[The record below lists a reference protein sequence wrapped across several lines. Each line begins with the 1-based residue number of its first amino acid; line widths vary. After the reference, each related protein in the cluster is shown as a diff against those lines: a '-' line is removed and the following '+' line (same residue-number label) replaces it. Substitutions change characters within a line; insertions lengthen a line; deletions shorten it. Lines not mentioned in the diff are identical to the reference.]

1 MHRVVLD
8 HHSCLIK
15 IANITSLQ
23 ITWSLSPCIVSKSA
37 RRLERRMGPLLRG
50 RTRFLPK
57 QLGNK
62 AFPARGSRCYPS
74 TNNTSVTLW
83 YGCSDSG
90 VGRIF
95 GRVDAH
101 GYSLDSLLAL
111 GLLGRPGTRSACARA
126 WKTD

>member
-1 MHRVVLD
+1 ML
-8 HHSCLIK
+8 K

-23 ITWSLSPCIVSKSA
+23 ITGSLPQGGY
-37 RRLERRMGPLLRG
+37 ERRMGPLLD
-50 RTRFLPK
+50 TVLAK
-57 QLGNK
+57 ALGNK
-62 AFPARGSRCYPS
+62 AFPARGTRCYPS

-95 GRVDAH
+95 GRMDTH

-111 GLLGRPGTRSACARA
+111 GLLGRPGTRSTCARA